1 MKNWI
6 KNIGFLVVGISLFT
20 QCNNSNSTSCEK
32 TMCTMEFRMIT
43 VSLKDSTGNDYIPD
57 KVETYLNGT
66 LIHYDSIPAVP
77 AQNVYTIVDDSNLQ
91 ALQLNVNKDVNFK
104 VIKNGSVIKEQV
116 FTVKADCCHVSKVSG
131 VDTIQI
137 QL

>member
-1 MKNWI
+1 
-6 KNIGFLVVGISLFT
+6 
-20 QCNNSNSTSCEK
+20 
-32 TMCTMEFRMIT
+32 MEFRMIT

-91 ALQLNVNKDVNFK
+91 TLQLNVNKDVNFK